1 MDTKLK
7 KSVLIT
13 GCSSGFG
20 RLMTER
26 FLQSGDWKVLATT
39 RHADQLNDIAN
50 ENLVVIS
57 ANVAVTAE
65 RQSIVDRV
73 DEHCLNGLDC
83 LINNAGYGLS
93 GPLETLSEAQIRQQF
108 EVNFFAPLLLTRDL
122 LPSLRNARGKVIN
135 ISSVLGFVGM
145 PLQSLYVASK
155 FALEG
160 LSESLAYE
168 LGVHGIQVCLVEPGG
183 FRTKFAQN
191 IEWAKESV
199 KSESSIENGT
209 SGVYE
214 KQMRGY
220 RAFLKKKLE
229 RPGSDPKKVAE
240 AVFDLSGKSS
250 MPLRL
255 RVGSDTQALYYM
267 RRSLPQ
273 KVSDLILRNASK
285 KLMEV
290 R

>member
-1 MDTKLK
+1 M
-7 KSVLIT
+7 KSQKTVLIT

-26 FLQSGDWKVLATT
+26 FLQSGEWKVLATT
-39 RHADQLNDIAN
+39 RHPEQLSDIASD
-50 ENLVVIS
+50 NLVIIAS
-57 ANVAVTAE
+57 NVAANSE
-65 RQSIVDRV
+65 RQSIVANV
-73 DEHCLNGLDC
+73 SAQCKNGLDC

-93 GPLETLSEAQIRQQF
+93 GPLEALSEEQIRQQF

-122 LPSLRNARGKVIN
+122 LHALRTARGKVIN

-168 LGVHGIQVCLVEPGG
+168 LDVHGIQVCLVEPGG
-183 FRTKFAQN
+183 FRTQFAKN
-191 IEWAKESV
+191 IEWAKERV
-199 KSESSIENGT
+199 DQRSSD
-209 SGVYE
+209 VYE

-220 RAFLKKKLE
+220 RALLTKKLE
-229 RPGSDPKKVAE
+229 RPGSNPKKVAD
-240 AVFDLSGKSS
+240 AVFDLAGKNS

-273 KVSDLILRNASK
+273 KMTDLILLNVSK
-285 KLMEV
+285 KLMETK
-290 R
+290 

>member
-1 MDTKLK
+1 
-7 KSVLIT
+7 
-13 GCSSGFG
+13 
-20 RLMTER
+20 MTER
-26 FLQSGDWKVLATT
+26 FLRSGEWKVLATT
-39 RHADQLNDIAN
+39 RHADQMSDLACDNF
-50 ENLVVIS
+50 VVIPF
-57 ANVAVTAE
+57 NVAATSE
-65 RQSIVDRV
+65 RLSIVERV
-73 DEHCLNGLDC
+73 NEQCESGLDC

-93 GPLETLSEAQIRQQF
+93 GPLETLSEQQIRQQF

-122 LPSLRNARGKVIN
+122 LSSLRNARGKVIN

-168 LGVHGIQVCLVEPGG
+168 LAVHGIQVCLVEPGG
-183 FRTKFAQN
+183 FRTQFAKN
-191 IEWAKESV
+191 IEWAKESDKQV
-199 KSESSIENGT
+199 SD
-209 SGVYE
+209 VYE

-220 RAFLKKKLE
+220 RAFLTKKLE
-229 RPGSDPKKVAE
+229 RPGSNPKKVAD
-240 AVFDLSGKSS
+240 AVFDLACKNS

-255 RVGSDTQALYYM
+255 RVGSDTQALYYL

-273 KVSDLILRNASK
+273 KVTDLLLLTVSK
-285 KLMEV
+285 KLMEA

>member
-1 MDTKLK
+1 MITKSQK
-7 KSVLIT
+7 TVLIT

-26 FLQSGDWKVLATT
+26 FLQSGKWKVLATT
-39 RHADQLNDIAN
+39 RHAEQLSDIDSD
-50 ENLVVIS
+50 NLTIIPS
-57 ANVAVTAE
+57 NVAATSE
-65 RQSIVDRV
+65 RQFIV
-73 DEHCLNGLDC
+73 EHVTEQCENGLDC

-93 GPLETLSEAQIRQQF
+93 GPLETLSEDQIRQQF

-183 FRTKFAQN
+183 FRTQFAKN
-191 IEWAKESV
+191 IEWAKESAD
-199 KSESSIENGT
+199 KRCSA
-209 SGVYE
+209 VYE
-214 KQMRGY
+214 KQMQGY
-220 RAFLKKKLE
+220 RAFLTKKLE
-229 RPGSDPKKVAE
+229 RPGSNPKKVAD
-240 AVFDLSGKSS
+240 AVFDLANKNS

-273 KVSDLILRNASK
+273 KVSDLILLNVSK
-285 KLMEV
+285 KLMGA

>member
-1 MDTKLK
+1 
-7 KSVLIT
+7 
-13 GCSSGFG
+13 
-20 RLMTER
+20 MTER
-26 FLQSGDWKVLATT
+26 FLQSGEWKVLATS
-39 RHADQLNDIAN
+39 RHAEQLSDIAN
-50 ENLVVIS
+50 ENLVVLPS
-57 ANVAVTAE
+57 NVAAASE
-65 RQSIVDRV
+65 RQSIVEQV
-73 DEHCLNGLDC
+73 NEQCQSGLDC

-93 GPLETLSEAQIRQQF
+93 GPLETLSEDQIRQQF

-122 LPSLRNARGKVIN
+122 LPSLRSSRGKVIN

-183 FRTKFAQN
+183 FRTQFAKN
-191 IEWAKESV
+191 IEWAKESID
-199 KSESSIENGT
+199 KRSSA
-209 SGVYE
+209 VYE
-214 KQMRGY
+214 KQMQGY
-220 RAFLKKKLE
+220 RAFLTKKLE
-229 RPGSDPKKVAE
+229 RPGSNPKKVSD
-240 AVFDLSGKSS
+240 AVFDLAGKSA

-273 KVSDLILRNASK
+273 KVTDLILLSVSK

-290 R
+290 Q

>member
-1 MDTKLK
+1 
-7 KSVLIT
+7 
-13 GCSSGFG
+13 
-20 RLMTER
+20 MTER
-26 FLQSGDWKVLATT
+26 FLESGEWKVLATT
-39 RHADQLNDIAN
+39 RNPKQLGDLTCK
-50 ENLVVIS
+50 NLTVID
-57 ANVAVTAE
+57 ANVAHASDRAVVNASAAE
-65 RQSIVDRV
+65 LCQS
-73 DEHCLNGLDC
+73 GLDC

-93 GPLETLSEAQIRQQF
+93 GALETLSEEQIRQQF

-122 LPSLRNARGKVIN
+122 LPLLRMAGGKVIN

-160 LSESLAYE
+160 LSESLSYE

-183 FRTKFAQN
+183 FRTQFAKN
-191 IEWAKESV
+191 IEWAKESAET
-199 KSESSIENGT
+199 ESSKI
-209 SGVYE
+209 YE

-220 RAFLKKKLE
+220 RTFLNKKLE
-229 RPGSDPKKVAE
+229 RPGSNPKKVAN
-240 AVFDLSGKSS
+240 AVFDLSCKQSI
-250 MPLRL
+250 PLRL
-255 RVGSDTQALYYM
+255 RVGTDTQALYYM

-273 KVSDLILRNASK
+273 RVSDLILQSASR

>member
-1 MDTKLK
+1 MSIKTKK
-7 KSVLIT
+7 IALIT

-26 FLQSGDWKVLATT
+26 FLQSGEWKVLATT
-39 RHADQLNDIAN
+39 RHADQLNDISN
-50 ENLVVIS
+50 ESLVVLP
-57 ANVAVTAE
+57 ANVAETSQ
-65 RQSIVDRV
+65 RKSIVEYV
-73 DEHCLNGLDC
+73 NENCSSGLDC

-93 GPLETLSEAQIRQQF
+93 GPLETLSEEQIRQQF

-122 LPSLRNARGKVIN
+122 LPVLRRSHGKVIN
-135 ISSVLGFVGM
+135 ISSVRGFVGM

-183 FRTKFAQN
+183 FRTRFAQN
-191 IEWAKESV
+191 IEWAKELADSG
-199 KSESSIENGT
+199 SSD
-209 SGVYE
+209 VYE

-229 RPGSDPKKVAE
+229 RPGSNPQKVAD
-240 AVFDLSGKSS
+240 AVFELSGKHS

-273 KVSDLILRNASK
+273 KVSDLILRSASK

>member
-1 MDTKLK
+1 MTNDAQKT
-7 KSVLIT
+7 VLIT

-26 FLQSGDWKVLATT
+26 FLQSKRWKVFATT
-39 RHADQLNDIAN
+39 RSASQLNDIAGDDAG

-57 ANVAVTAE
+57 SNVASSSE
-65 RQSIVDRV
+65 RSAIVDRINSAV
-73 DEHCLNGLDC
+73 PNGLDC
-83 LINNAGYGLS
+83 LINNAGYGVS
-93 GPLETLSEAQIRQQF
+93 GPLETLSEEQIRQQF

-122 LPSLRNARGKVIN
+122 LPSLRKSHGRVIN

-160 LSESLAYE
+160 LSESLSYE
-168 LGVHGIQVCLVEPGG
+168 LSVHGVQVCLVEPGG

-191 IEWAKESV
+191 IEWANNDVDAKTV
-199 KSESSIENGT
+199 A
-209 SGVYE
+209 VYE
-214 KQMRGY
+214 KQLRGY
-220 RAFLKKKLE
+220 RAFLSRKLE

-240 AVFDLSGKSS
+240 SVFDLCTQNS
-250 MPLRL
+250 MPLRV
-255 RVGSDTQALYYM
+255 RVGSDTQALYYL
-267 RRSLPQ
+267 RRALPQ
-273 KVSDLILRNASK
+273 KVSDLILQSVCK